1 MATILIMEETQIIYR
16 LIPLYAI
23 LHVILFFM
31 EYSKYRRSNK
41 PLGALLKH
49 GMYKITYLVIIADLL
64 VVIDSLVI
72 WLI

>member
-1 MATILIMEETQIIYR
+1 MATTLIMEETQIIFR

-23 LHVILFFM
+23 FHVILFLI

-41 PLGALLKH
+41 PLGAFLKH
-49 GMYKITYLVIIADLL
+49 GMYKITYLVLIADLL
-64 VVIDSLVI
+64 VMIDSLVI